1 MDHRHNTPQGW
12 DNTAEDYD
20 VGHGGPTE
28 SYAVRAIE
36 LANVE
41 PFLTGPSAKSQVTF
55 LDIAGGIFTPILQK
69 IKM

>member
-1 MDHRHNTPQGW
+1 MDHRHNTPHGW

-41 PFLTGPSAKSQVTF
+41 PFLTGPSAKNQVTF
-55 LDIAGGIFTPILQK
+55 LDIAGGILPLFYKKLK
-69 IKM
+69 C